1 MRHRI
6 VALGGT
12 LTVGRSPE
20 GGTEVRAMVPHGID
34 AMRAQPTRAPAPRV
48 TRRLS

>member
-12 LTVGRSPE
+12 LSIDRAPG
-20 GGTEVRAMVPHGID
+20 GGTEVRAIMPNQ
-34 AMRAQPTRAPAPRV
+34 QPSLAPA
-48 TRRLS
+48 